1 MATTTSES
9 PEQTRQIA
17 ARFAAHLPP
26 ACVVAVSGELGAG
39 KTHFIQGA
47 ARALGFA
54 DTVTSPTFTLVHE
67 YPTPQGPIF
76 HLDLYRIASPIE
88 AASLGLDETFAAGRA
103 TFIEWPERLGP
114 DLPDDA
120 LRVHIRIAGDTRR
133 EIDLPTP
140 LARP

>member
-9 PEQTRQIA
+9 PEQTRRIA
-17 ARFAAHLPP
+17 ARFAANLPP
-26 ACVVAVSGELGAG
+26 GSVVAVAGELGAG

-54 DTVTSPTFTLVHE
+54 GTATSPTFTLVHE

-76 HLDLYRIASPIE
+76 HVDLYRIASPPE
-88 AASLGLDETFAAGRA
+88 AAALGLHETYAAGRA

-133 EIDLPTP
+133 DLDLPASIEQP
-140 LARP
+140 